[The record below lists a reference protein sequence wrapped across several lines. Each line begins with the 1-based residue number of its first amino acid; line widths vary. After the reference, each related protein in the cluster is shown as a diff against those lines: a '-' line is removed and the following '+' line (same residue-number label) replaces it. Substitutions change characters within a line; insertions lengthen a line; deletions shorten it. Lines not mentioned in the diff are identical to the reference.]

1 MKKKD
6 AINSLLAAQH
16 EIECD
21 PELEEC
27 DTLALMEEAISDALE
42 YLTGNRPEPLTDCAH
57 CDRHIKKGHG
67 QSTFCG
73 SMHRDCI
80 EDHGENC
87 EVCRKEFC

>member
-27 DTLALMEEAISDALE
+27 DTLALMEEAG
-42 YLTGNRPEPLTDCAH
+42 YP
-57 CDRHIKKGHG
+57 
-67 QSTFCG
+67 
-73 SMHRDCI
+73 MHW
-80 EDHGENC
+80 NT
-87 EVCRKEFC
+87 